1 VLVVLVAH
9 PTQLRV
15 VWVFLVIR
23 HDLVVLSVSVAVLV
37 VLIMKPVLSRIVGKT
52 VVLVAVQASI
62 P

>member
-1 VLVVLVAH
+1 
-9 PTQLRV
+9 
-15 VWVFLVIR
+15 VFLVIR

-37 VLIMKPVLSRIVGKT
+37 VLIVKSVLWRTVGKT